1 MRARVAPAARC
12 TAAAARGLSPS
23 GRAGRLQ
30 AARMARSAHAS
41 AASTR
46 ESAAKSSPAR
56 TSSRRPRSSARSFTT
71 SSRSEFSACGQ
82 QASTRRPA
90 ARAPAS
96 AGVRFLA
103 GIAWDSIGRLAGAKL
118 YRHEHRPARTLQARY
133 IKCMRVALAQ
143 INTTVGDIWGNVEK
157 MADTLERATDS
168 GAELVAYPELTIP
181 GYPPEDLLM
190 RQSFIEENM
199 KALHEFARLVPENVV
214 AAAGFVDLGADLYN
228 ACALVSGGEVL
239 HRYHR
244 EGSGAPILDLGDAL
258 VGVSVCEDIWYP
270 GGPAREQ
277 ALGGASVLL
286 NISASPY
293 HRRKGAARERMLG
306 VRAADY
312 GCYVLF
318 CNLTAGQDE
327 LVFDGHSVV
336 FDPEGRLVARA
347 GQFREDLLLADLYP
361 DYSLMQRLHD
371 PRPRKENAEHKPEI
385 VRVPRHETAP
395 TEPVEPR
402 IEPSLPEEG
411 EVLEALVLGLGDYFR
426 KNGFS
431 RAVLG
436 LSGGIDS
443 SLAAAVAVE
452 ALGPQNLTGVLMPS
466 RYTSEGSNTDAAALA
481 KNLGIDTQTIPI
493 GPAFDAYREMLEG
506 AFKGLPEDVTE
517 ENLQSRIRGNILM
530 ALSNKFGWI
539 VLSTGNKS
547 EMSVGYSTLYGDSAG
562 GFAVIKDV
570 PKNLVYRVA
579 RHFNERKNREVI
591 PDSVLI
597 KEPTA
602 ELREDQRDT
611 DSLPP
616 YEVLDPILEA
626 YIEEDRGVAE
636 IVASGFDEDDVRRIV
651 QLVDRAEYKRRQ
663 APTGI
668 KVTGRAFGRDR
679 RMPIT
684 NRYFERNDEE

>member
-1 MRARVAPAARC
+1 
-12 TAAAARGLSPS
+12 
-23 GRAGRLQ
+23 
-30 AARMARSAHAS
+30 
-41 AASTR
+41 
-46 ESAAKSSPAR
+46 
-56 TSSRRPRSSARSFTT
+56 
-71 SSRSEFSACGQ
+71 
-82 QASTRRPA
+82 
-90 ARAPAS
+90 
-96 AGVRFLA
+96 
-103 GIAWDSIGRLAGAKL
+103 
-118 YRHEHRPARTLQARY
+118 
-133 IKCMRVALAQ
+133 MRVALAQ
-143 INTTVGDIWGNVEK
+143 INTTVGDIWGNVQK
-157 MADTLERATDS
+157 MADTLELATDS

-199 KALHEFARLVPENVV
+199 RALHEFAARVPENVV
-214 AAAGFVDLGADLYN
+214 AAAGFVDLGTDLYN

-239 HRYHR
+239 YRYHKRYLPNYGVFDENRYFR
-244 EGSGAPILDLGDAL
+244 EGTGASILDLGDAL

-293 HRRKGAARERMLG
+293 HRRKGAFRERMLG
-306 VRAADY
+306 VRASDY
-312 GCYVLF
+312 GCYVVF
-318 CNLTAGQDE
+318 CNLVGGQDE

-336 FDPEGRLVARA
+336 FDPEGALVARA
-347 GQFREDLLLADLYP
+347 TQFREDFQVVDLYP
-361 DYSLMQRLHD
+361 DQSLTQRLHD
-371 PRPRKENAEHKPEI
+371 PRPRKENPERPPAVI
-385 VRVPRHETAP
+385 RVPLHGPAP
-395 TEPVEPR
+395 AESVEAR
-402 IEPSLPEEG
+402 VEPSLSEEG

-436 LSGGIDS
+436 ISGGIDS
-443 SLAAAVAVE
+443 SLGAAVAAE
-452 ALGPQNLTGVLMPS
+452 ALGPRNVTGVLMPS
-466 RYTSEGSNTDAAALA
+466 RYTSEGSNADAAALA

-493 GPAFDAYREMLEG
+493 GPAFDAYREMLES

-562 GFAVIKDV
+562 GFAVIRDV
-570 PKNLVYRVA
+570 PKTMVYKVA
-579 RHFNERKNREVI
+579 HHYNEKKNREVI
-591 PDSVLI
+591 PDSVLD
-597 KEPTA
+597 KEPSA
-602 ELREDQRDT
+602 ELRDDQRDT

-616 YEVLDPILEA
+616 YEMLDPILEA
-626 YIEEDRGVAE
+626 YIEEDMGIAQ
-636 IVASGFDEDDVRRIV
+636 IVDSGFEEDDVRRIV

-684 NRYFERNDEE
+684 NRYFERNDGK

>member
-1 MRARVAPAARC
+1 
-12 TAAAARGLSPS
+12 
-23 GRAGRLQ
+23 
-30 AARMARSAHAS
+30 
-41 AASTR
+41 
-46 ESAAKSSPAR
+46 
-56 TSSRRPRSSARSFTT
+56 
-71 SSRSEFSACGQ
+71 
-82 QASTRRPA
+82 
-90 ARAPAS
+90 
-96 AGVRFLA
+96 
-103 GIAWDSIGRLAGAKL
+103 
-118 YRHEHRPARTLQARY
+118 
-133 IKCMRVALAQ
+133 MRVALAQ

-157 MADTLERATDS
+157 MADTLERAIDS

-199 KALHEFARLVPENVV
+199 RALHEFAGRVPENVV
-214 AAAGFVDLGADLYN
+214 AAAGFVDLAADLYN

-239 HRYHR
+239 HRYHKRYLPNYGVFDENRYFR
-244 EGSGAPILDLGDAL
+244 EGTGAPILDLGDAL

-293 HRRKGAARERMLG
+293 HRRKGAARERMLS
-306 VRAADY
+306 VRASDY

-318 CNLTAGQDE
+318 CNLTGGQDE

-347 GQFREDLLLADLYP
+347 GQFREDLLLVDLYP
-361 DYSLMQRLHD
+361 DHSLMQRLHD
-371 PRPRKENAEHKPEI
+371 PRPRKENTEHTPEI
-385 VRVPRHETAP
+385 VRILRHEPAAA
-395 TEPVEPR
+395 EPVEPR

-493 GPAFDAYREMLEG
+493 GPAFDAYREMMES

-570 PKNLVYRVA
+570 PKNL
-579 RHFNERKNREVI
+579 
-591 PDSVLI
+591 
-597 KEPTA
+597 
-602 ELREDQRDT
+602 
-611 DSLPP
+611 
-616 YEVLDPILEA
+616 
-626 YIEEDRGVAE
+626 
-636 IVASGFDEDDVRRIV
+636 
-651 QLVDRAEYKRRQ
+651 
-663 APTGI
+663 
-668 KVTGRAFGRDR
+668 
-679 RMPIT
+679 
-684 NRYFERNDEE
+684 

>member
-1 MRARVAPAARC
+1 
-12 TAAAARGLSPS
+12 
-23 GRAGRLQ
+23 
-30 AARMARSAHAS
+30 
-41 AASTR
+41 
-46 ESAAKSSPAR
+46 
-56 TSSRRPRSSARSFTT
+56 
-71 SSRSEFSACGQ
+71 
-82 QASTRRPA
+82 
-90 ARAPAS
+90 
-96 AGVRFLA
+96 
-103 GIAWDSIGRLAGAKL
+103 
-118 YRHEHRPARTLQARY
+118 
-133 IKCMRVALAQ
+133 MRVGLAQ
-143 INTTVGDIWGNVEK
+143 INTTVGDIWGNVER
-157 MADTLERATDS
+157 MAGALGRATDA
-168 GAELVAYPELTIP
+168 GARLVAFPELSIP

-190 RQSFIEENM
+190 RPSFIEDNLR
-199 KALHEFARLVPENVV
+199 ALEEFATQVPEGIV
-214 AAAGFVDLGADLYN
+214 AAVGFVDLDADLYN
-228 ACALVSGGEVL
+228 ACAIVSGGEVL
-239 HRYHR
+239 CRYHKRYLPNYGVFDENRYFR
-244 EGSGAPILDLGDAL
+244 EGSGAPMLEMGGTL
-258 VGVSVCEDIWYP
+258 VGISVCEDIWYS

-277 ALGGASVLL
+277 ALGGAGVLL
-286 NISASPY
+286 NVSASPY
-293 HRRKGAARERMLG
+293 HRRKGASRERMLG
-306 VRAADY
+306 VRASDY
-312 GCYVLF
+312 GSYVLF
-318 CNLTAGQDE
+318 CNLVGGQDE

-336 FDPEGRLVARA
+336 FDPEGKLVARA
-347 GQFREDLLLADLYP
+347 VQFREDLLIVDLYP
-361 DYSLMQRLHD
+361 ERSLVQRLHD
-371 PRPRKENAEHKPEI
+371 PRPRKENPDKQPRI
-385 VRVPRHETAP
+385 VEVPGYEPAP
-395 TEPVEPR
+395 APPVEAR

-411 EVLEALVLGLGDYFR
+411 EVLEGLVLGLGDYFR

-452 ALGPQNLTGVLMPS
+452 ALGPENVTGVLMPS

-481 KNLGIDTQTIPI
+481 KNLRIDTQTIPI
-493 GPAFDAYREMLEG
+493 GPAFDAYGEMLRD

-579 RHFNERKNREVI
+579 RHYNERKDREVI
-591 PDSVLI
+591 PDSVLA

-602 ELREDQRDT
+602 ELRENQRDT

-616 YEVLDPILEA
+616 YEILDPILEA
-626 YIEEDRGVAE
+626 YIEEDQGIAE
-636 IVASGFDEDDVRRIV
+636 IVAAGFDEEDVRRIV
-651 QLVDRAEYKRRQ
+651 GLVDRAEYKRRQ

-684 NRYFERNDEE
+684 NRYSERRPEED

>member
-1 MRARVAPAARC
+1 
-12 TAAAARGLSPS
+12 
-23 GRAGRLQ
+23 
-30 AARMARSAHAS
+30 
-41 AASTR
+41 
-46 ESAAKSSPAR
+46 
-56 TSSRRPRSSARSFTT
+56 
-71 SSRSEFSACGQ
+71 
-82 QASTRRPA
+82 
-90 ARAPAS
+90 
-96 AGVRFLA
+96 
-103 GIAWDSIGRLAGAKL
+103 
-118 YRHEHRPARTLQARY
+118 
-133 IKCMRVALAQ
+133 MRVALAQ
-143 INTTVGDIWGNVEK
+143 INTTVGDIWGNIEK
-157 MADTLERATDS
+157 MADALAKATDA
-168 GAELVAYPELTIP
+168 GADLVAFPELSIP

-190 RQSFIEENM
+190 RPSFIEENM
-199 KALHEFARLVPENVV
+199 KALHEFAAKVPGNIV
-214 AAAGFVDLGADLYN
+214 AAAGFVDLDADLYN
-228 ACALVSGGEVL
+228 ACAVISGGEVL
-239 HRYHR
+239 HRYHKQYLPNYGVFDENRYFR
-244 EGSGAPILDLGDAL
+244 EGSGAPLVDLDDTLI
-258 VGVSVCEDIWYP
+258 GVSVCEDIWYP

-293 HRRKGAARERMLG
+293 HRRKGAFRERMLG
-306 VRAADY
+306 VRASDY
-312 GCYVLF
+312 GCYVVF
-318 CNLTAGQDE
+318 CNLVGGQDE

-336 FDPEGRLVARA
+336 FDPEGALVARA
-347 GQFREDLLLADLYP
+347 DQFEEDFLLVDLYP
-361 DYSLMQRLHD
+361 DQSLMQRLHD
-371 PRPRKENAEHKPEI
+371 PRPRKENPGHKPEVI
-385 VRVPRHETAP
+385 EISGHEPADV
-395 TEPVEPR
+395 EPVEHR
-402 IEPSLPEEG
+402 IEPPLSEEG
-411 EVLEALVLGLGDYFR
+411 EILEGLVLGLGDYFR

-452 ALGPQNLTGVLMPS
+452 ALGPQSVTGVLMPS
-466 RYTSEGSNTDAAALA
+466 RYTSDLSNTDAAALA

-562 GFAVIKDV
+562 GFAVIRDV

-579 RHFNERKNREVI
+579 RHFNEKKDREVI
-591 PDSVLI
+591 PDSVLS
-597 KEPTA
+597 KEPSA

-626 YIEEDRGVAE
+626 YIEEDMGIAQ
-636 IVASGFDEDDVRRIV
+636 IVASGFDEEDVRRIV

-684 NRYFERNDEE
+684 NRYFERK

>member
-1 MRARVAPAARC
+1 
-12 TAAAARGLSPS
+12 
-23 GRAGRLQ
+23 
-30 AARMARSAHAS
+30 
-41 AASTR
+41 
-46 ESAAKSSPAR
+46 
-56 TSSRRPRSSARSFTT
+56 
-71 SSRSEFSACGQ
+71 
-82 QASTRRPA
+82 
-90 ARAPAS
+90 
-96 AGVRFLA
+96 
-103 GIAWDSIGRLAGAKL
+103 
-118 YRHEHRPARTLQARY
+118 
-133 IKCMRVALAQ
+133 MRVALAQ

-157 MADTLERATDS
+157 MADALERAADA
-168 GAELVAYPELTIP
+168 GAGLVAYPELTIP

-190 RQSFIEENM
+190 RPSFIEENM
-199 KALHEFARLVPENVV
+199 RALGEFAGRVPEGVV
-214 AAAGFVDLGADLYN
+214 AAVGFVDLDTDLYN
-228 ACALVSGGEVL
+228 ACAVVSGGEVL
-239 HRYHR
+239 HRYHKHYLPNYGVFDENRYFR
-244 EGSGAPILDLGDAL
+244 EGSGAPVVDLGGAL

-293 HRRKGAARERMLG
+293 HRRKGAFRERMLG
-306 VRAADY
+306 VRASDY
-312 GCYVLF
+312 GCYVVF
-318 CNLTAGQDE
+318 CNLTGGQDE

-336 FDPEGRLVARA
+336 FDPEGGLVARA
-347 GQFREDLLLADLYP
+347 DQFKEDFLLVDLYP
-361 DYSLMQRLHD
+361 DQSLMQRLHD
-371 PRPRKENAEHKPEI
+371 PRPRKENSDHIPEI
-385 VRVPRHETAP
+385 VKVPDYGPAT

-402 IEPSLPEEG
+402 VEPPLSEEG
-411 EVLEALVLGLGDYFR
+411 EVLEGLVLGLGDYFR

-452 ALGPQNLTGVLMPS
+452 ALGPQNVTGVLMPS
-466 RYTSEGSNTDAAALA
+466 RYTSDLSNTDAAALA
-481 KNLGIDTQTIPI
+481 KNLQIDTQTIPI

-570 PKNLVYRVA
+570 PKNLVYRVS

-591 PDSVLI
+591 PDSILS

-626 YIEEDRGVAE
+626 YIEEDMGIAQ
-636 IVASGFDEDDVRRIV
+636 IVDSGFDEDDVRRIV

-684 NRYFERNDEE
+684 NRFFERDQ

>member
-1 MRARVAPAARC
+1 
-12 TAAAARGLSPS
+12 
-23 GRAGRLQ
+23 
-30 AARMARSAHAS
+30 
-41 AASTR
+41 
-46 ESAAKSSPAR
+46 
-56 TSSRRPRSSARSFTT
+56 
-71 SSRSEFSACGQ
+71 
-82 QASTRRPA
+82 
-90 ARAPAS
+90 
-96 AGVRFLA
+96 
-103 GIAWDSIGRLAGAKL
+103 
-118 YRHEHRPARTLQARY
+118 
-133 IKCMRVALAQ
+133 MRVGLAQ
-143 INTTVGDIWGNVEK
+143 INTTVGDVWGNVEK
-157 MADTLERATDS
+157 MADALKRATES
-168 GAELVAYPELTIP
+168 GAELVAFPELAIP

-190 RQSFIEENM
+190 RPSFIQENLR
-199 KALHEFARLVPENVV
+199 ALEEFAGGVPEGVV
-214 AAAGFVDLGADLYN
+214 AAAGFVDLDADLYN
-228 ACALVSGGEVL
+228 ACAVVSGGEVL
-239 HRYHR
+239 HRYHKRYLPNYGVFDENRYFR
-244 EGSGAPILDLGDAL
+244 EGSVAPMLDLGGTLA
-258 VGVSVCEDIWYP
+258 GISVCEDIWYP

-286 NISASPY
+286 NVSASPY
-293 HRRKGAARERMLG
+293 HRRKGAFRERMLG
-306 VRAADY
+306 VRASDY

-318 CNLTAGQDE
+318 CNLVGGQDE

-336 FDPEGRLVARA
+336 FDPEGKLVARA
-347 GQFREDLLLADLYP
+347 DQFKEDLLVVDLYP
-361 DYSLMQRLHD
+361 ERSLVQRLHD
-371 PRPRKENAEHKPEI
+371 PRPRKENPERPLQI
-385 VRVPRHETAP
+385 IEVPGYQPDGAR
-395 TEPVEPR
+395 PVEAR
-402 IEPSLPEEG
+402 VEPSLSEEG
-411 EVLEALVLGLGDYFR
+411 EVLEGLVLGLGDYFR

-452 ALGPQNLTGVLMPS
+452 ALGPQNVTGVLMPS

-481 KNLGIDTQTIPI
+481 KNLRIDTQTIPI
-493 GPAFDAYREMLEG
+493 GPAFDAYREMLED

-579 RHFNERKNREVI
+579 RHFNERKDREVI
-591 PDSVLI
+591 PESVLS

-602 ELREDQRDT
+602 ELRENQRDT

-626 YIEEDRGVAE
+626 YIEEDQGIAE
-636 IVASGFDEDDVRRIV
+636 IVASGFDEGEVRRIV

-684 NRYFERNDEE
+684 NRYFERRPDQDP

>member
-1 MRARVAPAARC
+1 
-12 TAAAARGLSPS
+12 
-23 GRAGRLQ
+23 
-30 AARMARSAHAS
+30 
-41 AASTR
+41 
-46 ESAAKSSPAR
+46 
-56 TSSRRPRSSARSFTT
+56 
-71 SSRSEFSACGQ
+71 
-82 QASTRRPA
+82 
-90 ARAPAS
+90 
-96 AGVRFLA
+96 
-103 GIAWDSIGRLAGAKL
+103 
-118 YRHEHRPARTLQARY
+118 
-133 IKCMRVALAQ
+133 MRVALAQ

-157 MADTLERATDS
+157 MADTLERAIDS

-181 GYPPEDLLM
+181 GYPPEDLLL
-190 RQSFIEENM
+190 RQSFIEENVR
-199 KALHEFARLVPENVV
+199 ALHEFTGRVPENVV
-214 AAAGFVDLGADLYN
+214 AAVGFVDLGADLYN
-228 ACALVSGGEVL
+228 ACAVVSGGEVL
-239 HRYHR
+239 YRYHKRYLPNYGVFDENRYFR

-306 VRAADY
+306 VRASDY

-318 CNLTAGQDE
+318 CNLTGGQDE

-336 FDPEGRLVARA
+336 FDPEGSLVARA
-347 GQFREDLLLADLYP
+347 GQFREDLLLVDLYP
-361 DYSLMQRLHD
+361 DQSLMKRLHD
-371 PRPRKENAEHKPEI
+371 PRPRKENTGHTPEI
-385 VRVPRHETAP
+385 VRVPRHEPAVA
-395 TEPVEPR
+395 EPVEPR
-402 IEPSLPEEG
+402 IEPPLSEEG

-443 SLAAAVAVE
+443 SLAAVVAVE
-452 ALGPQNLTGVLMPS
+452 ALGPQNITGVLMPS

-493 GPAFDAYREMLEG
+493 GPAFDAYREMMED

-579 RHFNERKNREVI
+579 RHFNERKNREII

-616 YEVLDPILEA
+616 YELLDPILEA

-651 QLVDRAEYKRRQ
+651 QLVDKAEYKRRQ

-684 NRYFERNDEE
+684 NRYSERNDKE

>member
-1 MRARVAPAARC
+1 
-12 TAAAARGLSPS
+12 
-23 GRAGRLQ
+23 
-30 AARMARSAHAS
+30 
-41 AASTR
+41 
-46 ESAAKSSPAR
+46 
-56 TSSRRPRSSARSFTT
+56 
-71 SSRSEFSACGQ
+71 
-82 QASTRRPA
+82 
-90 ARAPAS
+90 
-96 AGVRFLA
+96 
-103 GIAWDSIGRLAGAKL
+103 
-118 YRHEHRPARTLQARY
+118 
-133 IKCMRVALAQ
+133 MRVALAQ

-157 MADTLERATDS
+157 MAGTLERATDS
-168 GAELVAYPELTIP
+168 GAELIAYPELTIP

-190 RQSFIEENM
+190 RQSFIEENVR
-199 KALHEFARLVPENVV
+199 ALHEFSGRVPENVV

-239 HRYHR
+239 YRYHKRYLPNYGVFDENRYFR

-286 NISASPY
+286 NVSASPY
-293 HRRKGAARERMLG
+293 HRQKGAARERMLG
-306 VRAADY
+306 VRASDY

-318 CNLTAGQDE
+318 CNLTGGQDE

-347 GQFREDLLLADLYP
+347 GQFREDLLIVDLYP
-361 DYSLMQRLHD
+361 DHSLTQRLHD
-371 PRPRKENAEHKPEI
+371 PRPRKENTEHKPEI
-385 VRVPRHETAP
+385 VKVPRREPAAA
-395 TEPVEPR
+395 EPVEPR
-402 IEPSLPEEG
+402 IEASLPEEG

-452 ALGPQNLTGVLMPS
+452 ALGPQNITGVLMPS
-466 RYTSEGSNTDAAALA
+466 RYTSEVSNTDAAALA

-493 GPAFDAYREMLEG
+493 GPAFDAYRKMMEG

-579 RHFNERKNREVI
+579 RYFNERKNREVI

-602 ELREDQRDT
+602 ELRENQRDT

-636 IVASGFDEDDVRRIV
+636 IVASGFEEDDVRRVV

-684 NRYFERNDEE
+684 NRYFERK